1 MSSSEHGSPQ
11 LRALLVAVNEY
22 DADSVPDL
30 AGCENDILA
39 IESLLKDRFGVL
51 PENICKRVNA
61 EATREG
67 IIGSFRSHL
76 IEHAQEWSQSARAA
90 GDTPPGYL
98 YYFSGHGSQAS
109 TLRATEDQRV
119 ESTVPSDSRTNGV
132 HDIKDWELGKLI
144 KDLGEHSEN
153 ITIILDCC
161 HSGSGTRTV
170 SHVDENGNLISEDI
184 ELAQTEV
191 SVRGCEPD
199 LDDPCAEPATDSSPS
214 EEPGTR
220 GSDDESHVLLAG
232 CANHQKSHETAWP
245 TTDESTGKQRRVR
258 HGAMTYF
265 LVRELQQMRPDRRLT
280 YHELHQRLQRLV
292 NNTFESQI
300 PQCEGDRD
308 REIFGGVRPQTDAFF
323 SASVDQDGNCEV
335 GGGLVHGLAAGTV
348 LAIYP
353 RETRL
358 IADAAEPI
366 GLWKVIAPGAVRS
379 GCVPE
384 GQAFELP
391 EDAKAAISRV
401 VPGNMM
407 RRVAIDIDDD
417 ETRSAVEAELADD
430 QVAPYVQ
437 TVPAGEI
444 GEYRLALSTDKD
456 GDPRLE
462 IQDGSGVR
470 LVAPYRPGNA
480 GALARD
486 LAHLARYKNL
496 LELHNE
502 DPASQLSNTIE
513 LRVLRQVFN
522 KDGSAA
528 ETALGSPKFEAIG
541 ESASGELEIH
551 AGDRMAIE
559 MKNTSDRPLFVTL
572 FSLDCAYAIGR
583 IYPPKGTQKAIQ
595 PGKRFID
602 GQREHESD
610 KTAIQFGFP
619 ANWPAAMGE
628 GIEYLKVIATE
639 QWTDLESLKQ
649 GELRH
654 PFEKTRSVSSGA
666 TSPLGAMVAAAMQGG
681 RLAARE
687 DEEPA
692 AENNDWTSTELRYR
706 LLRPS

>member
-30 AGCENDILA
+30 AGCENDIQA
-39 IESLLKDRFGVL
+39 IETLLKNRFGVL
-51 PENICKRVNA
+51 PENICTRANA
-61 EATREG
+61 EATRDG
-67 IIGSFRSHL
+67 IIGAFRSHL
-76 IEHAQEWSQSARAA
+76 IGHAEERSQS
-90 GDTPPGYL
+90 GEPQPGFL

-119 ESTVPSDSRTNGV
+119 ETTVPSDSRTNGV
-132 HDIKDWELGKLI
+132 HDIKDWELGNLI
-144 KDLGEHSEN
+144 KELGEHTEN

-170 SHVDENGNLISEDI
+170 SHVDENGNLIREDI
-184 ELAQTEV
+184 ELGQTEV
-191 SVRGCEPD
+191 KMRGCEPD
-199 LDDPCAEPATDSSPS
+199 LDDPSAEPATDHTP
-214 EEPGTR
+214 PDGAGTR
-220 GSDDESHVLLAG
+220 GTEDESHVLLAG

-245 TTDESTGKQRRVR
+245 TTDEATGKQRRVR

-292 NNTFESQI
+292 NNTFDSQI

-308 REIFGGVRPQTDAFF
+308 REVFGGVRPQTDAFF
-323 SASVDQDGNCEV
+323 AASIDKDGNCQV
-335 GGGLVHGLAAGTV
+335 DGGLVHGLAAGSV

-358 IADAAEPI
+358 IADAGDPI
-366 GLWKVIAPGAVRS
+366 GHWKVVSPGAVKS
-379 GCVPE
+379 GCVAE
-384 GQAFELP
+384 RQAFELP

-407 RRVAIDIDDD
+407 RRVAIAIDDD
-417 ETRSAVEAELADD
+417 DTRSAVEAELADD

-437 TVPAGEI
+437 TVAAGEI
-444 GEYRLALSTDKD
+444 GEYRLALSADTD
-456 GDPRLE
+456 GSPRLE

-470 LVAPYRPGNA
+470 LVAPYRPDNA

-496 LELHNE
+496 LELRNE
-502 DPASQLSNTIE
+502 DPASRLSDTIE
-513 LRVLRQVFN
+513 LRVLHQVFN
-522 KDGSAA
+522 DDGSAA
-528 ETALGSPKFEAIG
+528 ETGLGSPKFEAVA
-541 ESASGELEIH
+541 ESAAGELEIR

-583 IYPPKGTQKAIQ
+583 VYPPRGTQKAIQ
-595 PGKRFID
+595 PGKKFID

-619 ANWPAAMGE
+619 GNWPASMGE
-628 GIEYLKVIATE
+628 GVEYLKVIATE

-654 PFEKTRSVSSGA
+654 PFEKTRSVSTGA
-666 TSPLGAMVAAAMQGG
+666 ASPLDAMVAAAMQGG

-692 AENNDWTSTELRYR
+692 AENNDWTTAELRYR
-706 LLRPS
+706 LLRPG